1 MTLRSIPALLAIGC
15 ALLLATG
22 VAHAKPMAPCVGAC
36 LDEPEPTLPAPALV
50 QPALLSG
57 PNFRVIPEVQ
67 VRGYMAHFLIDT
79 TFGPISADSV
89 EMLGVRVGE
98 MPAIEALDRASR
110 SEAFGQAIAERGKK
124 TGNAIVNVVSHPVD
138 AITGLP
144 VGVVRYLRAQ
154 LDTWTSRAQA
164 VADRSSRQF
173 ENRGD
178 PFRAPPG
185 PMTAGRLGDD
195 GDAGN
200 AQKKSRSW
208 YARLGSE
215 AGREAKRYLKYS
227 QQRRAMAKLLGVD
240 PNSTNPILNDKLD
253 TLAWA
258 AVGGNFSAAQ
268 ALGQVAGTAADVI
281 SYSGKVN
288 QYVLEKEP
296 EPLRE
301 DVRKRLAKFCSDDDS
316 VRSFLHRGGFTDTQR
331 VALVEALEK
340 LRPESGC
347 NELVELATTTR
358 GEVEARYLTNSLKL
372 IETRAARGVG
382 TLIVAGSGLAWR
394 GADGRLL
401 LPLPVDYLTWN
412 HDLGAFF
419 DQRELAGRD
428 RTVLIGGD
436 ASMAA
441 QREMTA
447 RGWSLALRAPY
458 AGAPLYA
465 GADVSRGRPQ

>member
-1 MTLRSIPALLAIGC
+1 MTFRPIRALFAIGC
-15 ALLLATG
+15 VLLFATG
-22 VAHAKPMAPCVGAC
+22 IARAKPVAGCADGC

-57 PNFRVIPEVQ
+57 PNFRVIPEVE
-67 VRGYMAHFLIDT
+67 VRGYMARFLIDT

-89 EMLGVRVGE
+89 EMLAVRVGE
-98 MPAIEALDRASR
+98 MPAIEALDRASH
-110 SEAFGQAIAERGKK
+110 SEAFAQAIAERGKK

-144 VGVVRYLRAQ
+144 LGVVRYLRAQ

-185 PMTAGRLGDD
+185 PMTAGRIGDNH
-195 GDAGN
+195 DAPRN
-200 AQKKSRSW
+200 APKTSRSW
-208 YARLGSE
+208 YARVGNE
-215 AGREAKRYLKYS
+215 AGREAKRQLKYS

-253 TLAWA
+253 SLAWA
-258 AVGGNFSAAQ
+258 AVGGNFSAGQ

-296 EPLRE
+296 EQLRE

-316 VRSFLHRGGFTDTQR
+316 VRSFLHRGGFSDTQR

-340 LRPESGC
+340 LHPESGC
-347 NELVELATTTR
+347 NELVELATTTH
-358 GEVEARYLTNSLKL
+358 GEVEARYLTNSLEQ
-372 IETRAARGVG
+372 IQARTGG
-382 TLIVAGSGLAWR
+382 APGALIVAGAGLAWR
-394 GADGRLL
+394 AADGHLL
-401 LPLPVDYLTWN
+401 LPLPVDYLTWS
-412 HDLGAFF
+412 HDLGEFF
-419 DQRELAGRD
+419 DQRTLAGRD

-436 ASMAA
+436 ASMPA
-441 QREMTA
+441 QREMTT
-447 RGWSLALRAPY
+447 RGWNLVLRAPT
-458 AGAPLYA
+458 LV
-465 GADVSRGRPQ
+465 D